1 MQNKPNFQK
10 SQMNANPYNTM
21 DYEYFLP
28 LAGQI
33 NKPNS
38 NPIAKRVKLMQSVYL
53 QRITEKKMISQSEK
67 TNPIQTQFPQ
77 SQNERKLIY
86 YRGLQKRRHF
96 HNPGKQSQFKPNFET
111 TTCLSFFRIPYMKP
125 ERDRS
130 QAIPCPKIGRGTVS
144 TNSRTVPLSG
154 IFTA

>member
-1 MQNKPNFQK
+1 MNIFSRWRGKKTNPNKPNLK
-10 SQMNANPYNTM
+10 RARMNINSIITKGYRKK
-21 DYEYFLP
+21 DDFEVR
-28 LAGQI
+28 I
-33 NKPNS
+33 NKPNLRK
-38 NPIAKRVKLMQSVYL
+38 A
-53 QRITEKKMISQSEK
+53 
-67 TNPIQTQFPQ
+67 
-77 SQNERKLIY
+77 QNERKLIY
-86 YRGLQKRRHF
+86 YRGLQKKRHF
-96 HNPGKQSQFKPNFET
+96 HSPGKQSQFKPNFET